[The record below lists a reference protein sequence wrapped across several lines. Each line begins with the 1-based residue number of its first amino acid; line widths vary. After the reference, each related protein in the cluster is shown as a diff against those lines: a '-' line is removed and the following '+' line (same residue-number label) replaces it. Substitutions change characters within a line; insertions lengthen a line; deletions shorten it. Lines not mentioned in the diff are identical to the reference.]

1 MTAIIRELNEAD
13 RNDWDKLWAG
23 YLAFYE
29 TVLIPEQTALTWSR
43 LLDPD
48 FEMHS
53 LVVEVDGSLVALAHY
68 SFTHSSWSAAQD
80 VYLEDLFVDPSLRG
94 QGLGRVLIESLG
106 ELASSMGSS
115 KLWWETHKDNETA
128 RRLYDSVGELSE
140 FVKYTRATRPLGH

>member
-29 TVLIPEQTALTWSR
+29 TVLTPEQTELTWSR
-43 LLDPD
+43 LLDPN

-53 LVVEVDGSLVALAHY
+53 LVVEVEGALVALAHY
-68 SFTHSSWSAAQD
+68 SFTHSSWSVAQD
-80 VYLEDLFVDPSLRG
+80 VYLEDLFVDPTLRG
-94 QGLGRVLIESLG
+94 QGLGRVLIDGLS

-115 KLWWETHKDNETA
+115 KLWWETHKDNVTA

-140 FVKYTRATRPLGH
+140 FVKYTRATGPEV